1 MKTIEETMS
10 FMKNDVFAIQTTGC
24 IIDEIGE
31 DYAKCS
37 LKITKNI
44 LNAENRVQGGAIYT
58 LADYTYGVAS
68 RGEAVTQTSQIT
80 YLSASKGDVL
90 YAESKLV
97 KDGRTVVFYETKVT
111 DDKNTLVAFVTTSG
125 FKLSSLNRTTGK

>member
-1 MKTIEETMS
+1 MKTVEETKS

-24 IIDEIGE
+24 VIEEIGE
-31 DYAKCS
+31 GYAKCS
-37 LKITKNI
+37 LKITDKV
-44 LNAENRVQGGAIYT
+44 LNAGHRVQGGAIYT

-97 KDGRTVVFYETKVT
+97 KDGKNIVFYETNVT
-111 DDKNTLVAFVTTSG
+111 DDTNTLIAFVTTSG
-125 FKLSSLNRTTGK
+125 FKLSSLNRTVGK